1 MPHLVY
7 SGPVAGLEPWVH
19 ALAIPGTNML
29 GHAFPPLTIL
39 GMKVPV
45 AEWYDGRRRNLVTS
59 YSIEIKSV
67 EICLCQSEGKVG
79 GGSSLSCRS
88 MVANSALVPELMSLS
103 IRPALPLVLGLGLF
117 CTCGHEFPMAIL

>member
-1 MPHLVY
+1 MD

-45 AEWYDGRRRNLVTS
+45 AEWYNGRRRIWLPIVWRSNPLSYVWVSRKARWEAASLLGSQLSLGHGAAVTV
-59 YSIEIKSV
+59 Y
-67 EICLCQSEGKVG
+67 Q
-79 GGSSLSCRS
+79 GS
-88 MVANSALVPELMSLS
+88 AP
-103 IRPALPLVLGLGLF
+103 PLVLGLGLL
-117 CTCGHEFPMAIL
+117 CTCRHEFPMAIL